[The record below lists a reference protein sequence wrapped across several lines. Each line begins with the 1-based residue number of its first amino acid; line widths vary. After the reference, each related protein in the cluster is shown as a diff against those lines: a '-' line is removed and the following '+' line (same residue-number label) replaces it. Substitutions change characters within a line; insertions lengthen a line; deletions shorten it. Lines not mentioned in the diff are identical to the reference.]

1 MYRNKFY
8 HGLAPGRHR
17 EVEGIELSAVY
28 SRTME
33 KGKEFAAKYGV
44 DKVYDNYEELAKD
57 PEIDAGLCGSPT
69 YCHFKH
75 TRMMLNHKKHVLCEK
90 PVASNLTEL
99 ELMIQAAK
107 ENQVVFMEAMKSV
120 HTPGFKA
127 MKEHLSKIGTVRRA
141 TIQYCQYSSR
151 YDKFKNGIIENAF
164 KPELSNGA
172 IMDIGVYC
180 VHFLAALFGMPE
192 KILAD
197 AIFWKMVWTE
207 QARSSHPM
215 GINRRRLFIQR
226 SPIPSFRPRSR
237 ERKAA

>member
-1 MYRNKFY
+1 
-8 HGLAPGRHR
+8 
-17 EVEGIELSAVY
+17 
-28 SRTME
+28 
-33 KGKEFAAKYGV
+33 
-44 DKVYDNYEELAKD
+44 
-57 PEIDAGLCGSPT
+57 
-69 YCHFKH
+69 
-75 TRMMLNHKKHVLCEK
+75 
-90 PVASNLTEL
+90 
-99 ELMIQAAK
+99 MIQAAK

-127 MKEHLSKIGTVRRA
+127 MKEHLPKLGTVRRA

-192 KILAD
+192 KY
-197 AIFWKMVWTE
+197 WQMPYSWTTVWTG
-207 QARSSHPM
+207 QALSSRPM
-215 GINRRRLFIQR
+215 GINRRKSFTQR

-237 ERKAA
+237 ERRAA